1 MSLSVIILAKNEEK
15 NIQDCIE
22 SALFADEVLVIDDFS
37 TDATVEIATK
47 LGAKVYQHAM
57 DGNWGAQQ
65 TYAIDVATTDW
76 IFFLDADE
84 RIPEVLQQ
92 EIKAA
97 VTINEKF
104 AYQVPRLNHAMGEP
118 LYHGGW
124 YPDYGFHLM
133 PRENFRV
140 EGFVHPQFVHPY
152 QARKL
157 KNHLIHYTYSSW
169 EQYFNKL
176 NNYTRLAAEKNY
188 NKGKHALFIRDIVL
202 RPCFAFI
209 KMYLLQSGWRDGRIG
224 FILAS
229 FHFCYTMA
237 KYVKL
242 YALEC
247 DKGAKVCE

>member
-1 MSLSVIILAKNEEK
+1 MSLSVIILAKNEAK
-15 NIQDCIE
+15 NIHDAIA

-37 TDATVEIATK
+37 TDATAELATK

-57 DGNWGAQQ
+57 AGNWGAQQ
-65 TYAIDVATTDW
+65 TYAISVATTDW

-84 RIPEVLQQ
+84 RIPEALQQ

-97 VTINEKF
+97 VGNNKAKY
-104 AYQVPRLNHAMGEP
+104 AYLVPRLNHAMGEP

-133 PRENFRV
+133 PRADFRV
-140 EGFVHPQFVHPY
+140 EGFVHPQFIHPY
-152 QARKL
+152 QSRKL

-169 EQYFNKL
+169 EQYLTKL

-188 NKGKHALFIRDIVL
+188 GKGKRTVFIRDIVL

-209 KMYLLQSGWRDGRIG
+209 KMYLLQAGWRDGRIG

-242 YALEC
+242 YALEHIRE
-247 DKGAKVCE
+247 GQL